1 MRYFYICITFLY
13 SVTVLGQET
22 IKSFSDFF
30 PDNTSKING
39 VLPIYQNRGRLYMEF
54 NRKFD
59 GREMVLQGQIDRGFN
74 MIARPIKSLGVVKL
88 SIPDSSTVVFLQP
101 FYAERIIDPT
111 SAYVNAFQLSNGP
124 IVGQTYHAV
133 AVSAMGNPIIDIT
146 DVVTYGMGW
155 FDLSLYQNIRS
166 VLPSMSR
173 LTSVSESAEG
183 VALTVERHY
192 EVESE
197 QYVYN
202 SMAIL
207 LPSGSQPLWL
217 SYAFRLLPSH
227 DQPIRLAV
235 PDIEVQTISFLD
247 YTQNPYTMVSDSL
260 VMRWNTDRMC
270 VFYIDSMMPRQYQ
283 QAVSSG
289 IIDWNA
295 SLKKIGVSV
304 RLIVKPIVTGFVA
317 AELPIV
323 VAYDLGAVGVS
334 SQKIVHP
341 RTGEILWCRINIGHN
356 PKHPISSSQLAKDI
370 KCEVASILGVDPK
383 ATDQQCIPALK
394 YLYYRPMHTTNVY
407 KDRERLYRLINQRK

>member
-1 MRYFYICITFLY
+1 MRYLYIYITFLY
-13 SVTVLGQET
+13 SVTALGQET
-22 IKSFSDFF
+22 IKSFSEFLV
-30 PDNTSKING
+30 DNTTKIDG
-39 VLPIYQNRGRLYMEF
+39 VLPLYQNRSRLYMEF

-74 MIARPIKSLGVVKL
+74 MIARSIKSLGVVKL
-88 SIPDSSTVVFLQP
+88 SIPDSNTVVFQQP

-111 SAYVNAFQLSNGP
+111 SEYVNAFQLSNGP
-124 IVGQTYHAV
+124 TVGQVYHAV
-133 AVSAMGNPIIDIT
+133 TVSATGNPIIDIT
-146 DVVTYGMGW
+146 DVVTHGMGW

-173 LTSVSESAEG
+173 LISVRESTES
-183 VALTVERHY
+183 VALTIERHY

-197 QYVYN
+197 QYAYN

-217 SYAFRLLPSH
+217 SYAFRLLPFH
-227 DQPIRLAV
+227 DQPIRLAI
-235 PDIEVQTISFLD
+235 PDVKVQTISFLD
-247 YTQNPYTMVSDSL
+247 YSQNPYTMVPDSL
-260 VMRWNTDRMC
+260 VMRWNTDKTC

-289 IIDWNA
+289 ITDWNA

-323 VAYDLGAVGVS
+323 VAYDLGTVGVS

-356 PKHPISSSQLAKDI
+356 PKHPISSSQLTKDI
-370 KCEVASILGVDPK
+370 KREVACILGVDPK
-383 ATDQQCIPALK
+383 ATEQQCVPALK
-394 YLYYRPMHTTNVY
+394 YLYCRPMHTTNVY
-407 KDRERLYRLINQRK
+407 KDRERMYRLIN